1 MLQSTRAKEALTPR
15 SPIEGLWVLLVDGEA
30 MMAQAG
36 NDQMYLLGFKN
47 AVKARQFVASQDVV
61 AEPRMIVRAN
71 KDEILRS
78 ARAANVVG
86 VLVDYDLAT
95 QKYATALELPHT

>member
-1 MLQSTRAKEALTPR
+1 MLQPTRAHTAPAHR

-47 AVKARQFVASQDVV
+47 AVKARQFVASQDVS
-61 AEPRMIVRAN
+61 AEPRMVAN

-78 ARAANVVG
+78 AQASNVVG
-86 VLVDYDLAT
+86 ILVDYDLAT
-95 QKYATALELPHT
+95 QKYAAAIEL

>member
-1 MLQSTRAKEALTPR
+1 MLHHHRAAPAPAQR

-30 MMAQAG
+30 MLAQAG

-47 AVKARQFVASQDVV
+47 AVKARKFVASQDVV

-71 KDEILRS
+71 KDGIVAS
-78 ARAANVVG
+78 ARASKAVG
-86 VLVDYDLAT
+86 VLVDYDLANQT
-95 QKYATALELPHT
+95 YAGAFDL

>member
-1 MLQSTRAKEALTPR
+1 
-15 SPIEGLWVLLVDGEA
+15 

-71 KDEILRS
+71 KDQILTS
-78 ARAANVVG
+78 AKSASVVG

-95 QKYATALELPHT
+95 QKYATAIEL